1 MEQAIK
7 AYGATAKETATPRE
21 LEAEILLRGATRLQ
35 AVHDAW
41 EGFGPALNSAL
52 LYNRRLWTLFID
64 SVLSDANP
72 LPREIRQNLA
82 NIGIF
87 VMQQTFSVMTDPSPQ
102 KLQPLISIN
111 REIAAGL
118 SGRG

>member
-21 LEAEILLRGATRLQ
+21 LEADILLRAATRLQ

-41 EGFGPALNSAL
+41 EGVGPALNNAL
-52 LYNRRLWTLFID
+52 LYNRRLWTLFLD
-64 SVLSDANP
+64 SVLSDTNP
-72 LPREIRQNLA
+72 LPREVRQNLA

-102 KLQPLISIN
+102 KLQALISIN

-118 SGRG
+118 SGRS

>member
-1 MEQAIK
+1 M
-7 AYGATAKETATPRE
+7 
-21 LEAEILLRGATRLQ
+21 LRAATRLQ

-72 LPREIRQNLA
+72 LPREIRQNLT

-102 KLQPLISIN
+102 KLQPLIFNQPRN
-111 REIAAGL
+111 RRGSQRTRLIAAL
-118 SGRG
+118 RPVRCVTLEDRFDD

>member
-1 MEQAIK
+1 MEHAIK
-7 AYGATAKETATPRE
+7 AYGETAKQTATPRE
-21 LEAEILLRGATRLQ
+21 LEADLLLKAATRMQ

-41 EGFGPALNSAL
+41 EGFGPALTHAL

-64 SVLSDANP
+64 SVLSDSNP
-72 LPREIRQNLA
+72 LPRETRQNLA
-82 NIGIF
+82 NIGVF
-87 VMQQTFSVMTDPSPQ
+87 VMQQTFSLMTDPSPQ
-102 KLQPLISIN
+102 KLRPLISIN

>member
-1 MEQAIK
+1 MEHAIK
-7 AYGATAKETATPRE
+7 AYGATAKQTATPRE
-21 LEAEILLRGATRLQ
+21 LEADLLLKAATRMQ

-41 EGFGPALNSAL
+41 QGCGPALNNAL

-64 SVLSDANP
+64 SV
-72 LPREIRQNLA
+72 
-82 NIGIF
+82 F

-102 KLQPLISIN
+102 KLQPLITIN

>member
-1 MEQAIK
+1 MEHAIK
-7 AYGATAKETATPRE
+7 AYGATAKQTATPRE
-21 LEAEILLRGATRLQ
+21 LEADLLLKAATRMQ

-41 EGFGPALNSAL
+41 QGFGPALNNAL

-64 SVLSDANP
+64 SVLSDTNP
-72 LPREIRQNLA
+72 LPREIRQNIA
-82 NIGIF
+82 NIGVF
-87 VMQQTFSVMTDPSPQ
+87 VIQQTFAVMTDPSPQ

-118 SGRG
+118 GGRG